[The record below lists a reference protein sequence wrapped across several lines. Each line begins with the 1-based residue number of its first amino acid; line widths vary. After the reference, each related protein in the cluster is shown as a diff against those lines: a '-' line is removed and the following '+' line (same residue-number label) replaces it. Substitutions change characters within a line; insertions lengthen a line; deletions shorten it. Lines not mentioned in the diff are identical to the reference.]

1 MKADLQ
7 PRKKRQNLY
16 GQAMGDK
23 GALTREKIL
32 KATSMLMEKR
42 GIRELKVTEIGASA
56 GVSSSTFYLYF
67 EGVPQACLAV
77 TRRTNQSSPEILEI
91 LSRDWNTTN
100 IEENVKDFVKEY
112 LVFWDNH
119 SAILR
124 LRNFAADE
132 GDRDFFEARKASLEP
147 IHFGLQRQLKQFQEN
162 DPHAPELHIPSTASL
177 LLAML
182 ERTAA
187 VVRVAST
194 HKATRPKMLETAAF
208 MIIST
213 MTCPGNN

>member
-1 MKADLQ
+1 MKAELQ
-7 PRKKRQNLY
+7 QRKKRQNLY

-23 GALTREKIL
+23 GASTREKIL

-42 GIRELKVTEIGASA
+42 GIRDLKVTEIGASA

-77 TRRTNQSSPEILEI
+77 TKGINQSSPEILEI
-91 LSRDWNTTN
+91 LNRDWDASN
-100 IEENVKDFVKEY
+100 IEENAKNFVKAY
-112 LVFWDNH
+112 IAFWDSH

-132 GDRDFFEARKASLEP
+132 GDRDFFEARKISLEP
-147 IHFGLQRQLKQFQEN
+147 IHYGLQRQLKLFQEN
-162 DPHAPELHIPSTASL
+162 DPHAPNLHIPSTASI

-187 VVRVAST
+187 VVRIPSI
-194 HKATRPKMLETAAF
+194 HKATRPRMLETAAF
-208 MIIST
+208 MITST

>member
-1 MKADLQ
+1 MKAELQ
-7 PRKKRQNLY
+7 TRKKRQNLY

-23 GALTREKIL
+23 GASTREKIL

-42 GIRELKVTEIGASA
+42 GIRDLKVTEIGASA

-77 TRRTNQSSPEILEI
+77 TKRINQSSPEILEI
-91 LSRDWNTTN
+91 LNRDWDASN
-100 IEENVKDFVKEY
+100 IEENAKTFVKAY
-112 LVFWDNH
+112 LAFWDSH

-132 GDRDFFEARKASLEP
+132 GDREFFEARKISLEP
-147 IHFGLQRQLKQFQEN
+147 IHYGLQRQLKFFQQN
-162 DPHAPELHIPSTASL
+162 DPHAPKLHIPSTASI

-187 VVRVAST
+187 VVRIPST
-194 HKATRPKMLETAAF
+194 HKATRPRMLETAAF
-208 MIIST
+208 MITST
-213 MTCPGNN
+213 LTCPGNN